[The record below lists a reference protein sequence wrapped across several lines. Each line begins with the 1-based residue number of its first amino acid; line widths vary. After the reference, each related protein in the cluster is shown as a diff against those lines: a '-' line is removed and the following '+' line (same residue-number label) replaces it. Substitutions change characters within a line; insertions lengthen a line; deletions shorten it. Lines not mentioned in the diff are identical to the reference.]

1 MRISDWSSDVCSSDL
16 DDESLD
22 RAMDQLIGF
31 GSLGKEGGLSA
42 ERPVLIDRFLEDATE
57 VDVDAIRDHTGD
69 VVIGGVMEHV
79 EEAGVHSGDSACAL
93 PPYSLSADTVAVIE
107 EHTRAIAA
115 ELEVV
120 GLINVQ
126 YAV

>member
-1 MRISDWSSDVCSSDL
+1 
-16 DDESLD
+16 
-22 RAMDQLIGF
+22 
-31 GSLGKEGGLSA
+31 
-42 ERPVLIDRFLEDATE
+42 
-57 VDVDAIRDHTGD
+57 
-69 VVIGGVMEHV
+69 MEHV
-79 EEAGVHSGDSACAL
+79 EEAGGHSGDSACAL

-126 YAV
+126 YAVKHGQAFVIAANPRASPTVPFSATPTPTPLPTVAARFTARPPLTQTPAHALTPHPPPPHT

>member
-79 EEAGVHSGDSACAL
+79 EEAGVPSGDSDRK
-93 PPYSLSADTVAVIE
+93 S
-107 EHTRAIAA
+107 
-115 ELEVV
+115 VV
-120 GLINVQ
+120 EGKRV
-126 YAV
+126 